1 MIWIIYIF
9 EEVLILLINNPVIV
23 KIAPRRPIKE
33 IFSCRVKNAKIIVTT
48 GIKYIPKEIF
58 TVPTNL
64 QALFQA
70 LKQNPLA
77 NNPKNKRFPTF
88 KKFLNLCIF
97 SEKFRFTFI
106 EFIKSEFA
114 VIFEILFPI
123 IISGIIKITAKKKI
137 LRVEHI
143 RLYSFLLIIET
154 NKE

>member
-77 NNPKNKRFPTF
+77 NNPKIKDFQHLKSFWIFVYFLKNLDLRS
-88 KKFLNLCIF
+88 LNL
-97 SEKFRFTFI
+97 
-106 EFIKSEFA
+106 
-114 VIFEILFPI
+114 LN
-123 IISGIIKITAKKKI
+123 
-137 LRVEHI
+137 LN
-143 RLYSFLLIIET
+143 LL
-154 NKE
+154 